1 MSLNKYNNESK
12 HKPRRGAHR
21 KVSPYKPKRDFK
33 SFVKF
38 LLVAVVL
45 IAVIDFGV
53 FRGKR
58 PYTEQIKTDYYA
70 QKARN
75 EKAIEEALPERVEF
89 SDEELGQKVTEEFLI
104 LNEGRVLLPEKH
116 LKVTKVQKKKEPVPP
131 KKVTKKQAV
140 KKLPKPVRSKFTG
153 AKPKI
158 AIVIDDVGMNI
169 KQSNAAINL
178 PSEVTLAMLPYA
190 KSVNSMASKAKSKG
204 HELIIHTPMEA
215 MSDDVALGSLAL
227 RSDMDSKKFREE
239 FNKISNSFEG
249 YVGVN
254 NHMGSRLTQN
264 PQAMGLLMGE
274 LKKRGLYFLDSRTI
288 STSIAAE
295 TAAQKNVP
303 TAIRDVFLDHENTP
317 EFVAQALKKTESV
330 ARRRGSAI
338 AIGHPKGITMAALR
352 QWIPTLEAKGF
363 ELVPLSAIINKP
375 SRTVKRTKPQK
386 ALYVGKTS
394 DGKAQIVEA
403 PHRQDNIDVP
413 LMDLDYVA
421 DITPAAGGAQE
432 IGVSV
437 DNTTSIKIEPVIL
450 DPAARPKR
458 IQMFKE
464 GQAKISYPVE

>member
-1 MSLNKYNNESK
+1 
-12 HKPRRGAHR
+12 
-21 KVSPYKPKRDFK
+21 
-33 SFVKF
+33 
-38 LLVAVVL
+38 
-45 IAVIDFGV
+45 
-53 FRGKR
+53 
-58 PYTEQIKTDYYA
+58 
-70 QKARN
+70 
-75 EKAIEEALPERVEF
+75 
-89 SDEELGQKVTEEFLI
+89 
-104 LNEGRVLLPEKH
+104 
-116 LKVTKVQKKKEPVPP
+116 
-131 KKVTKKQAV
+131 
-140 KKLPKPVRSKFTG
+140 
-153 AKPKI
+153 
-158 AIVIDDVGMNI
+158 
-169 KQSNAAINL
+169 
-178 PSEVTLAMLPYA
+178 MLPYA